1 MIRLTGLALTLC
13 IVMVMGCEPRI
24 DVQNTAPQVTAVGP
38 VAQATDGQVSITIWL
53 RDHETQ
59 PVDLTLST
67 IRGESETELTDV
79 GGHGLVGLTTSP
91 DPTGRAHTLLW
102 TPDGISADTEIQ
114 LKVDAVDSEGQ
125 LAPVFTTAPFR
136 LQDGLPAP

>member
-1 MIRLTGLALTLC
+1 MALSLC
-13 IVMVMGCEPRI
+13 ILAACEPRI

-38 VAQATDGQVSITIWL
+38 VTQATDGQVSITVWL
-53 RDHETQ
+53 RDHENQ
-59 PVDLTLST
+59 PVDLTLSA
-67 IRGESETELTDV
+67 ISGGSETELTDV

-91 DPTGRAHTLLW
+91 DATGRAHTLLW
-102 TPDGISADTEIQ
+102 TPDGISADAEIQ

-125 LAPVFTTAPFR
+125 LAPIFTTPGFK